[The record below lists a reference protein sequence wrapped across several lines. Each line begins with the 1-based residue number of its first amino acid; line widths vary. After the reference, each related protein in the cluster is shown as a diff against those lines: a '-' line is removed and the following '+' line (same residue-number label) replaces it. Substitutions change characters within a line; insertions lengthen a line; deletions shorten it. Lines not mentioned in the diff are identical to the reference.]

1 MSREAKKGEENK
13 QQRET
18 RVGNIERRKGE
29 VARDEERRR
38 GRKRCKRQGKRKWG
52 QEKRKDE
59 KYKIEETRTA
69 RSNEE

>member
-1 MSREAKKGEENK
+1 MSREARKGEENK
-13 QQRET
+13 QQGET

-38 GRKRCKRQGKRKWG
+38 GRKRCKRQGKRK
-52 QEKRKDE
+52 DE